1 MKEII
6 RNYNRRSAIKMNLLP
21 GKVNKIEYKDAV
33 DIQSAIYQ
41 GLPSISSFEGD
52 TIPSDVKRK
61 AVELH
66 LMNKRAAEE
75 IDLCRQDMICTIDHL
90 IAEKKK
96 IGLAAEYH
104 SRNPVSSCY
113 SRGAV
118 SLLNQKIIQLDGM
131 ISCYGKMFTDVEGIT
146 WDEVDSLSMQ
156 RVELLNMPFP
166 ITTSQLEDL
175 SDEDTEAAAE
185 AESDDDGTG
194 LHDEFIS
201 DNSFSLFLSEDS
213 D

>member
-1 MKEII
+1 MIFSAGQKIAKILTRSINVKVANMKEII
-6 RNYNRRSAIKMNLLP
+6 RNYNRRSAIKMNLVP

-41 GLPSISSFEGD
+41 GLPSIEGD

-66 LMNKRAAEE
+66 LMNRRAAEE

-104 SRNPVSSCY
+104 ASNPVSSCY
-113 SRGAV
+113 NRGAV
-118 SLLNQKIIQLDGM
+118 SLLNQ
-131 ISCYGKMFTDVEGIT
+131 
-146 WDEVDSLSMQ
+146 
-156 RVELLNMPFP
+156 RLLNWM
-166 ITTSQLEDL
+166 
-175 SDEDTEAAAE
+175 A
-185 AESDDDGTG
+185 
-194 LHDEFIS
+194 
-201 DNSFSLFLSEDS
+201 
-213 D
+213 